1 LPHSGTLFAKLAGE
15 SAEEIGLAFRDSVRV
30 WRWERTLKLAEK
42 VKRIA
47 HKYDIQLNPVKP
59 AILLPILDGAFL
71 EDDAELQDK
80 WAALLVSA
88 ASRPDEEVRG
98 FSEILRQVTP
108 ALAKFLDR
116 AFDETAEAYKTE
128 IKKLTV
134 GANI

>member
-1 LPHSGTLFAKLAGE
+1 MPIRRPWRRHVMESISLPLTGGRSPK
-15 SAEEIGLAFRDSVRV
+15 
-30 WRWERTLKLAEK
+30 
-42 VKRIA
+42 
-47 HKYDIQLNPVKP
+47 
-59 AILLPILDGAFL
+59 ILLPILDGASL